1 MSIQGLSPFFN
12 QVMGFVSI
20 FIRHVVFLFVVSS
33 IRYWLL
39 LVKASKMAI
48 INKKKHVLVK
58 MWRNLNAS
66 TLLWECQTVPLAW
79 PSHPGCVFKRIKIRM
94 SYRYKH
100 RLARCSSTTHR
111 SWDVGVTSMSFHRGM
126 DKENVV

>member
-20 FIRHVVFLFVVSS
+20 FIRLAVFFFVVSS

-48 INKKKHVLVK
+48 INKKKTCIGEDVEK
-58 MWRNLNAS
+58 S
-66 TLLWECQTVPLAW
+66 ECFHTA
-79 PSHPGCVFKRIKIRM
+79 
-94 SYRYKH
+94 
-100 RLARCSSTTHR
+100 
-111 SWDVGVTSMSFHRGM
+111 VGMPNGATGM
-126 DKENVV
+126 AQPPWVCIQKN